1 MKTFTDASLALMHF
15 HQYYECYDLVISD
28 IMMPEITG
36 FELAAK
42 IKEINPTVS
51 VLLMSASNVS
61 NSEVPKELPSI
72 TTAIVHG
79 FIQKPISYE
88 QFIRIIGNRPAMPKE
103 KVVKEDRDWE

>member
-1 MKTFTDASLALMHF
+1 
-15 HQYYECYDLVISD
+15 
-28 IMMPEITG
+28 MPEITG